1 MAHPKTQSFGRSSSI
16 SDATASLDPKPTT
29 DYGFTSSD
37 KAILSDYSY
46 AAYSIAPGAFKHG
59 LEPVLLTTI
68 VGSSNHELDD
78 DYLSLDKC
86 SSLLRRNPRFRAL
99 LLSCWKDGSF
109 QLVREAGKFVFA
121 VYLSTGLFSSSS
133 RGSKKANVI
142 RHSTNNRGS
151 NLAPLNK
158 YQIQC

>member
-1 MAHPKTQSFGRSSSI
+1 MIFGYICNKQIKYNIPYLELTCPKVAQQFFCMHPRLVFCHTVMAYPKTQSFGRSSSI
-16 SDATASLDPKPTT
+16 SDATASLDPKPTI

-46 AAYSIAPGAFKHG
+46 AAYAITPGAFKRG

-78 DYLSLDKC
+78 GYLSLDKC
-86 SSLLRRNPRFRAL
+86 SSLLRRNPQFRAL

-109 QLVREAGKFVFA
+109 QLVREAGE
-121 VYLSTGLFSSSS
+121 
-133 RGSKKANVI
+133 
-142 RHSTNNRGS
+142 
-151 NLAPLNK
+151 
-158 YQIQC
+158 